1 MTHPELQA
9 LTERHRN
16 AWQRRDPAALAAC
29 HHPDGV
35 IISPLFATARGR
47 AAIEASYAALFTT
60 FPDLE
65 LTVDATV
72 VDSPHVANF
81 ETLRGTHMH
90 EFLGH
95 VPTHR
100 RIEISLA
107 RLMKVESGLIIQQ
120 QVIYDFTGLLVQVG
134 VLRAKPAKP

>member
-1 MTHPELQA
+1 MTHPELQI
-9 LTERHRN
+9 LTERLRS
-16 AWQRRDPAALAAC
+16 AWLRRDPAALAAC

-47 AAIEASYAALFTT
+47 VAIEASYAALFTT
-60 FPDLE
+60 FPDLK

-72 VDSPHVANF
+72 VEPPYIANF

-90 EFLGH
+90 EFFGH
-95 VPTHR
+95 PPTNK
-100 RIEISLA
+100 RIEVSLA
-107 RLMKVESGLIIQQ
+107 RLMRVENGLIIQQ
-120 QVIYDFTGLLVQVG
+120 DVIYDFTGLLVQVG

>member
-1 MTHPELQA
+1 MTHPELQI
-9 LTERHRN
+9 LTERLRS
-16 AWQRRDPAALAAC
+16 AWLRRDPAALAAC

-47 AAIEASYAALFTT
+47 VAIEASYAALFTT

-72 VDSPHVANF
+72 VEPPYIANF
-81 ETLRGTHMH
+81 ETLRGTHRH
-90 EFLGH
+90 EFFGH
-95 VPTHR
+95 PPTNK
-100 RIEISLA
+100 RIEVSLA
-107 RLMKVESGLIIQQ
+107 RLMRVENGLIIQQ
-120 QVIYDFTGLLVQVG
+120 DVIYDFTGLLVQVG